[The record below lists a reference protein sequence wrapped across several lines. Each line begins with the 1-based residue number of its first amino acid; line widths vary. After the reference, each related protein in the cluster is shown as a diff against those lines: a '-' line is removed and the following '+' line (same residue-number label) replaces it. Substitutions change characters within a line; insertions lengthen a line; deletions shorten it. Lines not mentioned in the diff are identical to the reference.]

1 RKGVVASGQ
10 GLHSGARTG
19 LILQPLPPDSGIL
32 FTNLSGDDSIPA
44 HVDYVD
50 STGYATALHH
60 NGVTAKTVEHLL
72 AALHAYGI
80 TNLLVKMQAEIP
92 VMDGS
97 AIEFCRLIESA
108 GVVDQGGT
116 VEEIVIHQ
124 RICIAKDNGES
135 IAIEPADE

>member
-80 TNLLVKMQAEIP
+80 TNLLIKVEGEVP
-92 VMDGS
+92 SMDGS
-97 AIEFCRLIESA
+97 ALPFCQLIDNV
-108 GVVDQGGT
+108 G
-116 VEEIVIHQ
+116 VEEQ
-124 RICIAKDNGES
+124 
-135 IAIEPADE
+135 